1 MGAEEKVPACGG
13 SGEAWR
19 GAAGVTRHVP
29 LGALRVGLLSPGQ
42 PFWFLAWRPPGSGL
56 SRELGEEGS
65 RLLFARPVLDKTP
78 WLCRRGTAPSQVILA
93 LGPSLPLPELQ
104 EMSKPAGHL
113 GEFSRP
119 KKKKKVV

>member
-1 MGAEEKVPACGG
+1 MRGKGGREEKIPACGG

-56 SRELGEEGS
+56 SRELGEEEGS
-65 RLLFARPVLDKTP
+65 RLLLARSILDMNP
-78 WLCRRGTAPSQVILA
+78 L
-93 LGPSLPLPELQ
+93 SLPAWDLRLDSYFRAGSVPALLPELQ
-104 EMSKPAGHL
+104 ECR
-113 GEFSRP
+113 SRLDTSGSFAA
-119 KKKKKVV
+119 